1 LGTSS
6 GLPPTNYTPRWI
18 SKPNRDKVRDEDH
31 LEQVLRFKLVQ
42 RKKDQSTSSQPTY
55 ERTYLVR
62 VSSKKIQLGH
72 SVRGDA
78 RAVDIA
84 IRQARQDRKTSRG
97 SSSDGYSFSV
107 NLAHLCKLDDGLDR
121 IAGI

>member
-42 RKKDQSTSSQPTY
+42 RKKDQS
-55 ERTYLVR
+55 RTYLVR